1 MKPKMGSVF
10 VVMLVF
16 SFLCSGMALA
26 QTDETKDIVVQH
38 VEKIRSDNPDF
49 KITLKPITK
58 GGKVAI
64 GDDVAFEF
72 SSNRDAHVT
81 VVDIGS
87 SGKVNVIFPNKF
99 HKSDKVVKDRVYRI
113 PEKGSKYAFKIKG
126 PVGVNYVKAIGT
138 LKPTKYL
145 SNEALAD
152 SEGPFAE
159 MKDPEKTVK
168 DISVELAKED
178 KKVWTEAQASFKIVA
193 RGAAEETSESTPG
206 RTSQSVPIK
215 LWTEKKVY
223 NVGEPITF
231 YFYAERD
238 GYLNLVDFGTRDNAQ
253 VIFPNRFQKDNFVKA
268 GQVVAIP
275 AAKEDDFRLKVKGP
289 DGTETVLAVFTTQKL
304 QVYRGSYNFDE
315 HAYQPW
321 EGKGDAIEKD
331 IEVQL
336 QELPREVSFKTKTT
350 FKVVR

>member
-1 MKPKMGSVF
+1 MKPKIGSIF
-10 VVMLVF
+10 VAMLAF
-16 SFLCSGMALA
+16 CFLCSGMALA
-26 QTDETKDIVVQH
+26 QTDETKDVVVQH

-58 GGKVAI
+58 GGKVAV
-64 GDDVAFEF
+64 GDEVAFEF

-113 PEKGSKYAFKIKG
+113 PEKGSNYTFKIKG

-138 LKPTKYL
+138 LKPTRYM
-145 SNEALAD
+145 SAEALAD

-178 KKVWTEAQASFKIVA
+178 KKAWTEAQASFKIVS
-193 RGAAEETSESTPG
+193 RGSAEETSESTPG
-206 RTSQSVPIK
+206 RSVPIK

-223 NVGEPITF
+223 SVGEPITL
-231 YFYAERD
+231 YFYADRD
-238 GYLNLVDFGTRDNAQ
+238 GYLNLVDFGTKDNAQ
-253 VIFPNRFQKDNFVKA
+253 VVFPNRFQRDNFVKA

-275 AAKEDDFRLKVKGP
+275 AAKEDDYRLKVKGP
-289 DGTETVLAVFTTQKL
+289 DGTDTVLAVFTTHKL

-315 HAYQPW
+315 YAYQPW

-336 QELPREVSFKTKTT
+336 QELPREVSFKTKTS
-350 FKVVR
+350 FKVVH

>member
-1 MKPKMGSVF
+1 MKRKIGRIF
-10 VVMLVF
+10 AVMLAL

-26 QTDETKDIVVQH
+26 QTDETKDVVVQH

-58 GGKVAI
+58 DGKVAI
-64 GDDVAFEF
+64 GDEVAFEF
-72 SSNRDAHVT
+72 TSNRDAHVT

-87 SGKVNVIFPNKF
+87 SGKVNVIFPNKW

-113 PEKGSKYAFKIKG
+113 PEKGSNYTFKIKG

-145 SNEALAD
+145 SGEALAD
-152 SEGPFAE
+152 SEEPFPE
-159 MKDPEKTVK
+159 MKDAEQKVK

-178 KKVWTEAQASFKIVA
+178 KKAWTEAQASFKIVR
-193 RGAAEETSESTPG
+193 RGSAEETSESTPA
-206 RTSQSVPIK
+206 RESQKVPIK

-223 NVGEPITF
+223 NVGEPISF

-238 GYLNLVDFGTRDNAQ
+238 GYLNLVDFGTKDNAQ

-268 GQVVAIP
+268 GQVVTIP

-289 DGTETVLAVFTTQKL
+289 EGTETVLAVFTTHKL
-304 QVYRGSYNFDE
+304 QVYRGAYNFDE

-336 QELPREVSFKTKTT
+336 RELPRDLTFQTKTT